1 MKIETK
7 TVKELIKA
15 LLEYPE
21 DTKVYISDWDHWN
34 DEPSKRGICNIYPI
48 ETKTTHKLK
57 EILL

>member
-7 TVKELIKA
+7 TVKELIQ
-15 LLEYPE
+15 LLQEWPE
-21 DTKVYISDWDHWN
+21 DTKIYIRDWNQYSDTPW
-34 DEPSKRGICNIYPI
+34 KRGVTEIYPV